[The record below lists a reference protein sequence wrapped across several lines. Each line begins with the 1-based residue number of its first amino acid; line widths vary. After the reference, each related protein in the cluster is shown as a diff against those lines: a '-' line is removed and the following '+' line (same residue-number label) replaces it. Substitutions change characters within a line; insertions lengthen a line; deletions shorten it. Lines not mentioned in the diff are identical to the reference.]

1 MVYDLLI
8 VGGGVSG
15 VSCALVIGSGMKKP
29 FAKDKKVA
37 IIPHQRASS
46 LQDAI
51 FNNAYGIAPGTLGT
65 TLITNSMKQLA
76 SLYPEVDILPTK
88 KIHQIEFLPDKY
100 RLSTLQ
106 EEVFEAKIVVLAIG
120 AGNPISIHGLEAYV
134 IPHGKALEEKNRIQ
148 LRNHDH
154 IVREGLY
161 VCGTL
166 AGHRS
171 QLAIASGSGAS
182 VATDILT
189 LWNHGKHVQVHDRDP
204 NKPKH

>member
-8 VGGGVSG
+8 VGGGASG
-15 VSCALVIGSGMKKP
+15 VSCALVVGSGMKKP

-51 FNNAYGIAPGTLGT
+51 FNNVYGIAPGTLGT
-65 TLITNSMKQLA
+65 TLMANSMEQLA
-76 SLYPEVDILPTK
+76 RLYPEVEILPTK

-120 AGNPISIHGLEAYV
+120 AGNPISIQGLEAYV
-134 IPHGKALEEKNRIQ
+134 RPHGKTPEEKNRIQ

-154 IVREGLY
+154 MVREGLY

-171 QLAIASGSGAS
+171 QLAIASGSGAA

-189 LWNHGKHVQVHDRDP
+189 LWNHGKHVQVHDRDR
-204 NKPKH
+204 NKPKQ

>member
-15 VSCALVIGSGMKKP
+15 VSCALVIGSGLKKP

-65 TLITNSMKQLA
+65 TLMTNSMEQLA
-76 SLYPEVDILPTK
+76 SLYPEVDILPIK
-88 KIHQIEFLPDKY
+88 KIHQIEFLQGKY

-106 EEVFEAKIVVLAIG
+106 EEVFESKIVVIAIG
-120 AGNPISIHGLEAYV
+120 AGNPISIQGLEPF
-134 IPHGKALEEKNRIQ
+134 IRTHSKTPEEKNRIQ
-148 LRNHDH
+148 LRNYDH
-154 IVREGLY
+154 MVKEGLY

-171 QLAIASGSGAS
+171 QLAIAAGSGAA
-182 VATDILT
+182 VATDVLT